1 MGRLTSELVAKLV
14 DQVSGPAA
22 KVASAL
28 KAAERQTRAIT
39 AATAAGLGN
48 RFTADLVR
56 IGASASTIDKVTA
69 AWTRYRASAGLAA
82 DSTKWTKAQIAQV
95 KAWER
100 SHLAALKNVTAAKAT
115 MASASRAPAA
125 AVGGSSA
132 FALPMA
138 PGVLAPAAV
147 AAAGVTGVKK
157 FAEAE
162 RAITRIGVTAG
173 ATENDLKAVGETA
186 FGIAQQVA
194 MPYAK
199 VVEGLNV
206 LVSQGRTLKE
216 AMAFL
221 PAVSRTASA
230 AGAEIDDIAKTADS
244 VGSNFK
250 IAGDQMQAAFDIM
263 AAGGKAGQFEL
274 KDMARYLPSLGPAAA
289 AVGFEGKKGLT
300 ELVSMLQVLRKGSG
314 SSEEAAGSMANIL
327 QKMQSEETSKRFKKF
342 GIDLEAGLK
351 KGKAEGRNLVEV
363 FEDLTRTALKG
374 DLSKLPQLINDMEF
388 ARGVRA
394 LMTYRGEW
402 QKTVGLINR
411 TSAGSVDADLA
422 RVTANTQAKIDR
434 LFNSVEKRARQLGS
448 VLSDIWVPFDKKVE
462 ELAGKAAPE
471 VTKGLD
477 VVRQKLLDGYAR
489 AEEGQGARY
498 ALDPAERK
506 QVDARK
512 ELLRRQAYED
522 RIADFDRRI
531 AEKDAELKALEP
543 RIKGAGAG
551 RASAIIGGRQAA
563 VDQLRKEREGLVALQ
578 REVDEAQ
585 VKLAEAQGR
594 KNRTGSAMAPGAVQP
609 APQPITP
616 GISAFGFGRFG
627 AAKSLPPSPASPA
640 PPPSQS
646 PKVMPALP
654 PAPTPKAAPATP
666 PVPAAPMLDRFEQIF
681 SGGVTLSPTSVAAI
695 KEPSGTQDVRVTN
708 PPPAPNI
715 NVSVTVNATT
725 GASAADIGSQVGAQV
740 GAAAKRAIQSS
751 YGGGGD

>member
-1 MGRLTSELVAKLV
+1 MARLTSELVAKLV

-56 IGASASTIDKVTA
+56 IGASASTIDRVTA

-95 KAWER
+95 RAWER
-100 SHLAALKNVTAAKAT
+100 SNLAALKNVTAARAT
-115 MASASRAPAA
+115 MVTGRSPAA
-125 AVGGSSA
+125 AVGGGSA
-132 FALPMA
+132 FAMPMT
-138 PGVLAPAAV
+138 PGVLGPAV
-147 AAAGVTGVKK
+147 AAATGVKSLK
-157 FAEAE
+157 SFAEAE

-173 ATENDLKAVGETA
+173 ATDGELKSVGETA

-199 VVEGLNV
+199 VVEGLGV
-206 LVSQGRTLKE
+206 LVSQGRNLKE

-250 IAGDQMQAAFDIM
+250 IAGEEMQAAFDIM

-363 FEDLTRTALKG
+363 FEDLTRAALKG

-388 ARGVRA
+388 ARGIRA
-394 LMTYRGEW
+394 LMTFRGEW
-402 QKTVGLINR
+402 QRTVGLISR
-411 TSAGSVDADLA
+411 TSGGSVDADLA
-422 RVTANTQAKIDR
+422 RVTANTQAKLDR
-434 LFNSVEKRARQLGS
+434 LFNSVEKRARQLGA

-462 ELAGKAAPE
+462 ELGGKAAIEIQKGGE
-471 VTKGLD
+471 VIRK
-477 VVRQKLLDGYAR
+477 QLLDGYAK
-489 AEEGQGARY
+489 AEDGQGVRY
-498 ALDPAERK
+498 DLGPRERRE
-506 QVDARK
+506 VDARK

-531 AEKDAELKALEP
+531 GEKEAEIKALEP
-543 RIKGAGAG
+543 RLKGAGAG
-551 RASAIIGGRQAA
+551 RMSAIVGGRQAD
-563 VDQLRKEREGLVALQ
+563 VDKLRRERDALVALQ
-578 REVDEAQ
+578 REIDEGQ
-585 VKLAEAQGR
+585 LKLAEMQGASKR
-594 KNRTGSAMAPGAVQP
+594 VGSAMAPGAVQP
-609 APQPITP
+609 APQPIAP
-616 GISAFGFGRFG
+616 GLSSFGFGPYGTPRM
-627 AAKSLPPSPASPA
+627 APLPPPRPADASG
-640 PPPSQS
+640 PS
-646 PKVMPALP
+646 
-654 PAPTPKAAPATP
+654 T
-666 PVPAAPMLDRFEQIF
+666 PMLDRFEQIF
-681 SGGVTLSPTSVAAI
+681 TGGVTLSPTSVAAI

-725 GASAADIGSQVGAQV
+725 GASAAEIGSQVGSQV

-751 YGGGGD
+751 YGGAGD

>member
-56 IGASASTIDKVTA
+56 IGASASTIDRVTA

-100 SHLAALKNVTAAKAT
+100 SHLAALKNVSAAKAT
-115 MASASRAPAA
+115 MASASSRAPGASVA
-125 AVGGSSA
+125 GGSA

-138 PGVLAPAAV
+138 PGILAPAA
-147 AAAGVTGVKK
+147 AAAVGVSGVKK

-162 RAITRIGVTAG
+162 RAITRIGVTAD
-173 ATENDLKAVGETA
+173 ATDKDLKAVGETA

-250 IAGDQMQAAFDIM
+250 IAGEQMQAAFDIM

-289 AVGFEGKKGLT
+289 AVGIKGEAGLADM
-300 ELVSMLQVLRKGSG
+300 VAMLQVLRKGAG
-314 SSEEAAGSMANIL
+314 TSEEAATYARNIF
-327 QKMQSEETSKRFKKF
+327 QKIRSEETIKRFAKL
-342 GIDLEAGLK
+342 GVDLEAGLK
-351 KGKAEGRNLVEV
+351 KGTKEGRNIIEV
-363 FEDLTRTALKG
+363 FEELTAKAIKG
-374 DLSKLPQLINDMEF
+374 DLSQLTKLFTDQEF
-388 ARGVRA
+388 AGGMRA

-402 QKTVGLINR
+402 QKLSRVIKQ

-434 LFNSVEKRARQLGS
+434 LFNSVEKRARQLGA

-462 ELAGKAAPE
+462 DLVQKAAPE
-471 VTKGLD
+471 VNKGRD
-477 VVRQKLLDGYAR
+477 VIRQHLQDAYAR
-489 AEEGQGARY
+489 AEESEGARFPLED
-498 ALDPAERK
+498 ATRRE
-506 QVDARK
+506 VEARK
-512 ELLRRQAYED
+512 ALLRRKAFED
-522 RIADFDRRI
+522 RVAELDRMI
-531 AEKDAELKALEP
+531 AEERDHVAVKPGLFSKP
-543 RIKGAGAG
+543 GA
-551 RASAIIGGRQAA
+551 RQAA
-563 VDQLRKEREGLVALQ
+563 FAKLKQERDALVALQ
-578 REVDEAQ
+578 KEIDEGQ
-585 VKLAEAQGR
+585 VKLAELQGR
-594 KNRTGSAMAPGAVQP
+594 KQRAGSAMAPGAVQP

-616 GISAFGFGRFG
+616 GLSSFGFGPYGTPRM
-627 AAKSLPPSPASPA
+627 APLPA
-640 PPPSQS
+640 PR
-646 PKVMPALP
+646 PAD
-654 PAPTPKAAPATP
+654 AATP
-666 PVPAAPMLDRFEQIF
+666 SAPMLDRFEQIF

-725 GASAADIGSQVGAQV
+725 GASASEIGSQVGAQV

>member
-39 AATAAGLGN
+39 AATSAGLGN

-56 IGASASTIDKVTA
+56 IGASASTIDRVTA

-82 DSTKWTKAQIAQV
+82 DSTKWTTAQIAQV

-100 SHLAALKNVTAAKAT
+100 SHLAALKNVSAAKAT
-115 MASASRAPAA
+115 MSSPTSRAPGASVA
-125 AVGGSSA
+125 GGST

-138 PGVLAPAAV
+138 PGILAPAA
-147 AAAGVTGVKK
+147 AAAVGVSGVKK

-162 RAITRIGVTAG
+162 RAITRIGVTAD
-173 ATENDLKAVGETA
+173 ATDKDLKAVGETA

-250 IAGDQMQAAFDIM
+250 IAGEQMQAAFDIM

-300 ELVSMLQVLRKGSG
+300 ELVAMLQVLRKGSG

-342 GIDLEAGLK
+342 GVDLEAGLK

-394 LMTYRGEW
+394 LMTFRGEW
-402 QKTVGLINR
+402 QRTVGLINR

-422 RVTANTQAKIDR
+422 RVTANTQAKLDR
-434 LFNSVEKRARQLGS
+434 LFNSVEKRARQLGA

-462 ELAGKAAPE
+462 ELAGEAASE
-471 VTKGLD
+471 AAKGRDL
-477 VVRQKLLDGYAR
+477 VRQKLLDGYAR

-498 ALDPAERK
+498 ALGPDERRE
-506 QVDARK
+506 VDARK
-512 ELLRRQAYED
+512 ELLRRQAYEE
-522 RIADFDRRI
+522 RITDFDRRI
-531 AEKDAELKALEP
+531 AEKEAELKALEP
-543 RIKGAGAG
+543 RLKGSGAG

-563 VDQLRKEREGLVALQ
+563 VDQLRKERESLVALQ
-578 REVDEAQ
+578 RDVDEAQ
-585 VKLAEAQGR
+585 LRLAESQGR
-594 KNRTGSAMAPGAVQP
+594 KQRAGSAMAPGAVQP

-616 GISAFGFGRFG
+616 GLSSFGFGPYGTPRM
-627 AAKSLPPSPASPA
+627 A
-640 PPPSQS
+640 P
-646 PKVMPALP
+646 LP
-654 PAPTPKAAPATP
+654 PARPADASGP
-666 PVPAAPMLDRFEQIF
+666 SAPMLDRFEQIF
-681 SGGVTLSPTSVAAI
+681 TGGVTLSPTSVAAI

-725 GASAADIGSQVGAQV
+725 GASASEIGSQVGAQV